1 MAQTPWAHVDV
12 GTGPQYPGPRFSNMV
27 PTTHVTRSD
36 RFDGR
41 LPVRSPPQDSG
52 KGLGCV
58 VPPTTTAECCCG
70 QVGGNATSPEYHDDE
85 FKVSCV
91 HDDPG

>member
-1 MAQTPWAHVDV
+1 MSWCGQTPWAHVDV

-41 LPVRSPPQDSG
+41 LPVRLRFLLA
-52 KGLGCV
+52 LGCV

-85 FKVSCV
+85 FKVTV
-91 HDDPG
+91 HDDP